1 MILNGAFWGQCD
13 ALYGALTLHALAC
26 ALERRNRSSLL
37 LLGIAFSF
45 KLQTVF
51 VLPLWGG
58 LWLLRRVRFRELLW
72 FPAAYAATCVP
83 ALLLGKPL
91 GDILGVYLGQAAE
104 YSGYLNLNAPI
115 CTP

>member
-26 ALERRNRSSLL
+26 ALEGRNRSSLL

-58 LWLLRRVRFRELLW
+58 LWLLRRVRFRELSW
-72 FPAAYAATCVP
+72 FPGGLCRHLCARAAAGQAP
-83 ALLLGKPL
+83 
-91 GDILGVYLGQAAE
+91 GDILGVYFGQAA
-104 YSGYLNLNAPI
+104 S
-115 CTP
+115 TPAI

>member
-26 ALERRNRSSLL
+26 ALEGRNRSSLL

-91 GDILGVYLGQAAE
+91 GMFERDGEEAQEGVT
-104 YSGYLNLNAPI
+104 I
-115 CTP
+115 VDDV